1 MSDMTTYVLTINSR
15 SGRPINKLTG
25 EAWDSVAVY
34 SKKDLDRRLEA
45 IAEDPDLQAY
55 VREDQS

>member
-1 MSDMTTYVLTINSR
+1 MTTYVLTINSR
-15 SGRPINKLTG
+15 SGRPINRITG

-34 SKKDLDRRLEA
+34 SKEDLDRRLKV
-45 IAEDPDLQAY
+45 IAENTDLQAY

>member
-1 MSDMTTYVLTINSR
+1 MTTYVLTINSR
-15 SGRPINKLTG
+15 SGRPINRITG

-34 SKKDLDRRLEA
+34 SREDLDRRLKV
-45 IAEDPDLQAY
+45 IAENTDLQAY